1 MAEAVRPWR
10 APHRRRGLRPTVLD
24 LYLVRGVAAPFLITT
39 LAVCAAMMLERALR
53 LVYELAGRGADL
65 SYFLP
70 MLGQLVPYYLDLALP
85 AAFMVALVLLVA
97 RLDDRLELEA
107 MLASGLS
114 LGWIAMPL
122 VGFGLIVAAASL
134 VTGGWL
140 EPLGRHGYRAL
151 TVEAI
156 NAGRLA
162 NLPPRGIF
170 QPSTDLVVTYDRR
183 DAAGRAAGI
192 FVWQRGEQGRELV
205 LTSRSGTI
213 GFLPGRRSFGIDFEQ
228 GRYIAE
234 SPGGAAQ
241 PHMFAF
247 RTLAFREPLRL
258 AQSAS
263 ERSDAKVLT
272 LAELAALRRSGDPAI
287 PARARDSE
295 LFSRIARAATIP
307 LLPLIVLPLAFA
319 TKKGRR
325 GLGILLG
332 GIVLAGFHH
341 SMNLAKQ
348 LALNGQADAGT
359 AIVAVTAGCALV
371 AALVFLSGRH
381 LPSHSPIAGLMQSAR
396 RPFVGATPGD
406 LAMPRVRGR
415 TLAAYLAWT
424 IGKWSLIA
432 LLAIVILLQMVDLF
446 DRGQAFAE
454 RGFGPAEICRFLWL
468 RLPPMIQQALPMAAL
483 AGAMIAF
490 ASLGRSHE
498 MTAIRAAGV
507 SQWKILA
514 MALPVPLILSLA
526 IYVLSERITPDSQI
540 RYAAWW
546 ESHRPAGADPP
557 TAARWFRIGGE
568 IVRAGGVAPDGGQLE
583 EVDIFRRDRRGLLEE
598 RIRAE
603 SASVDNGGW
612 RLHGARLSRFAA
624 GRRED
629 RSAAQLGWAA
639 RMTPED
645 ITAFFAAPA
654 ALSAAA
660 ARRSLDVAAPVD
672 QGEARFAT
680 RLYRSGAEPLAPLM
694 MLLFAL
700 PLAFVSPRSGR
711 SWPALL
717 YAVGG
722 GLLYLVA
729 DGVLTVVGQVGALPP
744 AVGAWGAPLVA
755 ALLGVTVLLYSE
767 R

>member
-1 MAEAVRPWR
+1 LAEATLPARTSSRP
-10 APHRRRGLRPTVLD
+10 RGLRPTVLD
-24 LYLVRGVAAPFLITT
+24 FYLVRGVAGPFLITT

-53 LVYELAGRGADL
+53 LVHELAGRGADL

-114 LGWIAMPL
+114 LGRIAMPL
-122 VGFGLIVAAASL
+122 VGFGLVVAAASL
-134 VTGGWL
+134 VAGGWL
-140 EPLGRHGYRAL
+140 EPLGRHRYRAL

-156 NAGRLA
+156 NSGRLA
-162 NLPPRGIF
+162 RLPPRGIF
-170 QPSTDLVVTYDRR
+170 QPSPDLVVTYDRR
-183 DAAGRAAGI
+183 DQAGRAAGI
-192 FVWQRGEQGRELV
+192 FVWQRGALGRELV
-205 LTSRSGTI
+205 LASRSGTI
-213 GFLPGRRSFGIDFEQ
+213 GFLPGRRAFGIDFED

-234 SPGGAAQ
+234 AADQTAQ

-258 AQSAS
+258 APSAS

-272 LAELAALRRSGDPAI
+272 LAELAALRRSGDSTI

-295 LFSRIARAATIP
+295 FFSRIARAATIP
-307 LLPLIVLPLAFA
+307 LLPLLVLPLAFA

-325 GLGILLG
+325 GIGILIGGILL
-332 GIVLAGFHH
+332 AAFHH

-359 AIVAVTAGCALV
+359 AISAVTAGCALV

-381 LPSHSPIAGLMQSAR
+381 LPSHSPIAALIQSVR
-396 RPFVGATPGD
+396 RPLAGPATGER
-406 LAMPRVRGR
+406 AMPKLHGR
-415 TLAAYLAWT
+415 TLAAYLGWT
-424 IGKWSLIA
+424 LAKWSLIA

-454 RGFGPAEICRFLWL
+454 RGFGPGEIGHFLWL
-468 RLPPMIQQALPMAAL
+468 RLPPMVQQALPMAAL
-483 AGAMIAF
+483 AGAMIGF

-514 MALPVPLILSLA
+514 MALPVPLVLSLA
-526 IYVLSERITPDSQI
+526 IYGLSERITPHSQI
-540 RYAAWW
+540 RFAAWW
-546 ESHRPAGADPP
+546 EMQQPHGAESEP
-557 TAARWFRIGGE
+557 AARWFRIGGE
-568 IVRAGGVAPDGGQLE
+568 IVRAGRASPDGTRLQD
-583 EVDIFRRDRRGLLEE
+583 VAIFRRDGRGLLDE
-598 RIRAE
+598 RIRAR
-603 SASVDNGGW
+603 SASTAQSGW
-612 RLHGARLSRFAA
+612 RLHDAQISRYDF

-629 RSAAQLGWAA
+629 RRVVQLDWPV
-639 RMTPED
+639 RMTAEEV
-645 ITAFFAAPA
+645 TAFFAAPA
-654 ALSAAA
+654 ALSAAT
-660 ARRSLDVAAPVD
+660 ARRALEVAAPVGE
-672 QGEARFAT
+672 GEARFAT
-680 RLYRSGAEPLAPLM
+680 RLYRSAAEPLAPLL

-700 PLAFVSPRSGR
+700 PLAFVSPRAGR

-717 YAVGG
+717 YALGG
-722 GLLYLVA
+722 GLLYLVG
-729 DGVLTVVGQVGALPP
+729 DGVLTVLGQVGALPP
-744 AVGAWGAPLVA
+744 SIGAWGAPLIA
-755 ALLGVTVLLYSE
+755 ALLGITVLLYSE